1 MHEENLSLL
10 CDDHMLTYLSV
21 VGNILPVR
29 IAGIKIV
36 RQPWFFS
43 AVFTVLSPFLPTKLV
58 SRVEFLGGDLE
69 ALKEVSILLY
79 TVYIAR
85 NSTHSLTTKLTH
97 PLGCRHCRRLSLRPP
112 FLRSSEELLT
122 TTTLLGSTGF

>member
-1 MHEENLSLL
+1 MKRTCHRCVMTICSPLFP
-10 CDDHMLTYLSV
+10 V

-69 ALKEVSILLY
+69 ALKKVSIFLYY
-79 TVYIAR
+79 TV
-85 NSTHSLTTKLTH
+85 L
-97 PLGCRHCRRLSLRPP
+97 LRETP
-112 FLRSSEELLT
+112 RIH
-122 TTTLLGSTGF
+122 